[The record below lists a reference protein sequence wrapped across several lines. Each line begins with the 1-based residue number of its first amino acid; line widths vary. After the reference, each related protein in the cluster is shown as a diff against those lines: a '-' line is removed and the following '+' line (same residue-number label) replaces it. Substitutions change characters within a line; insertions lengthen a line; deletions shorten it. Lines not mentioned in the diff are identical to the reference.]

1 MFNEYVFEEQTQW
14 VKRDCSCDTCEKKI
28 DELTERCM
36 LAEGEIVSVD
46 DLYKTINKI
55 QKNETAIIT
64 LAEDLTLENDE
75 KLVIPEGSNVVVD
88 LNNKTLNYTSDDIIF
103 RVNGNLT
110 IKNGNVKSVG
120 YVASANA
127 GSTITV
133 VDGNYDVEV
142 TSFQANGGKILIEGG
157 YYTASSEKFGS
168 KYLLNHIDSKKNDGM
183 IKVVGGKF
191 VNFNPSASESED
203 PVMNFVPKG
212 YKVIEMVDGKNT
224 IYEVVKE

>member
-1 MFNEYVFEEQTQW
+1 MFNEYDFEEQTQW

-103 RVNGNLT
+103 RVDGNLT

-183 IKVVGGKF
+183 IQVVGGKF
-191 VNFNPSASESED
+191 VNFNPSASESEN

>member
-1 MFNEYVFEEQTQW
+1 
-14 VKRDCSCDTCEKKI
+14 
-28 DELTERCM
+28 M
-36 LAEGEIVSVD
+36 LAEGEIVSTE
-46 DLYKTINKI
+46 DLVKTF
-55 QKNETAIIT
+55 KNIKKGEDAIIT
-64 LAEDLTLENDE
+64 IAEDLTLENDE

-183 IKVVGGKF
+183 IQVVGGKF
-191 VNFNPSASESED
+191 VNFNPSASESEN